1 MTADPSPTPETPSPD
16 QLGHAPAPT
25 TDQGPAAE
33 AAAAGDSEGGGE
45 KRRIPIG
52 TQRPGVRPPKL
63 PPRHQFVA
71 SATSSVLGD
80 APLPPVRPAAPQ
92 APAATGSVSHAA
104 PGQEAVAASVA
115 PSAPSAPLGPVVS
128 AAEIEARAAAAG
140 GDAPR
145 ESRGGPRRGGD
156 QGGDRPRRERRGDRA
171 PSSAFTDVI
180 PPSKRVAVPNLR
192 ADLEDDLEED
202 FQAALE
208 GIEVDSILATAATAK
223 AAATLDPGSRVS
235 GTVVSV
241 SPDTAFVD
249 LGGRRQG
256 ALKLI
261 GLEGGNPEIGQ
272 VLELS
277 VGGFNEED
285 GLYNVAPA
293 NRAID
298 IEDWSQLEAG
308 MIVAAKVTAA
318 NKGGV
323 ECDVA
328 GLRGFMPASLVS
340 NWRVENLEE
349 LVGQTVEALVTE
361 IVPAARRLVLSR
373 RAVLERQAADAR
385 TKMLET
391 LEIGDL
397 LDGIVRSVRDF
408 GAFVDVGNGVDG
420 LVHVSQMSWDRVKT
434 PTDVLEVGQKVR
446 VAVKNVDRQTGK
458 IGLSIRDTVESPWKN
473 AAEKYHIGAAV
484 RGTVSRIAQFGAF
497 VRLEPGVEGLVH
509 VSELA
514 HRHVQSVSSVV
525 REGEAVE
532 CKVLSCDPDEQ
543 RISLSIKALA
553 TPPAPPAGK
562 GGPAAEPEEPEV
574 EEAARPP
581 AKKSNVPLKGGI
593 RRQGDGAKF
602 GLQW

>member
-1 MTADPSPTPETPSPD
+1 MTADSSPTPDSSSPD
-16 QLGHAPAPT
+16 QLASPPVPVPPPE
-25 TDQGPAAE
+25 QVPE
-33 AAAAGDSEGGGE
+33 AAAVGEGDGDGGGE
-45 KRRIPIG
+45 RRRIPIG

-71 SATSSVLGD
+71 SATASVLGD
-80 APLPPVRPAAPQ
+80 TPLPPVRPAAP
-92 APAATGSVSHAA
+92 PAATEAVTSAAAA
-104 PGQEAVAASVA
+104 PVA
-115 PSAPSAPLGPVVS
+115 PSAAPVPSVLGPVVS
-128 AAEIEARAAAAG
+128 AADIEARAAAAG

-145 ESRGGPRRGGD
+145 DARGGPRRGGD

-171 PSSAFTDVI
+171 PASAFADVL

-192 ADLEDDLEED
+192 AGLEDDLEED
-202 FQAALE
+202 FQAAIE
-208 GIEVDSILATAATAK
+208 GIEVDSILATAASTK
-223 AAATLDPGSRVS
+223 ASATLDPGARVS
-235 GTVVSV
+235 GTVVAV
-241 SPDTAFVD
+241 SPDTAFID

-261 GLEGGNPEIGQ
+261 GLDGNPEIGQ

-285 GLYNVAPA
+285 GLYTVAPA
-293 NRAID
+293 NRAIAV
-298 IEDWSQLEAG
+298 EDWSQIEAG
-308 MIVAAKVTAA
+308 MIVAAKVVAA

-340 NWRVENLEE
+340 NWRMENLEE
-349 LVGQTVEALVTE
+349 LVGQTVEVLVTE

-373 RAVLERQAADAR
+373 RAVLERQSADAR

-434 PTDVLEVGQKVR
+434 PTEVLEVGQKVR

-473 AAEKYHIGAAV
+473 AAEKYHVGAAV

-543 RISLSIKALA
+543 RMSLSIKALA
-553 TPPAPPAGK
+553 TPPAGK
-562 GGPAAEPEEPEV
+562 GGPAAQPGEPEV
-574 EEAARPP
+574 EEAPLPP
-581 AKKSNVPLKGGI
+581 LKKSNTPLKGGTG
-593 RRQGDGAKF
+593 RRGDGAKF

>member
-16 QLGHAPAPT
+16 QSGLAPT
-25 TDQGPAAE
+25 LDQGSSAE
-33 AAAAGDSEGGGE
+33 AAAAGDADGGGE

-52 TQRPGVRPPKL
+52 TQRPGIRPPKL

-80 APLPPVRPAAPQ
+80 TPLPQVRPTAPQ
-92 APAATGSVSHAA
+92 APAAAGPASPSVASHEEASVSR
-104 PGQEAVAASVA
+104 GS
-115 PSAPSAPLGPVVS
+115 VVS
-128 AAEIEARAAAAG
+128 AAEIEARAAAADG
-140 GDAPR
+140 GAPR
-145 ESRGGPRRGGD
+145 GSPGGPRRGGD

-192 ADLEDDLEED
+192 AGLEDDLEED

-223 AAATLDPGSRVS
+223 SAAALDPGSRVS

-241 SPDTAFVD
+241 SPDTVFID

-261 GLEGGNPEIGQ
+261 GLDGGNPEIGQ

-277 VGGFNEED
+277 VGTFNEED
-285 GLYNVAPA
+285 GLYDVAPA
-293 NRAID
+293 NRAIAV
-298 IEDWSQLEAG
+298 EDWSQLEAG

-532 CKVLSCDPDEQ
+532 CKVLSCDPNEQ

-562 GGPAAEPEEPEV
+562 GPAAEPEEPEV
-574 EEAARPP
+574 EEASLPP
-581 AKKSNVPLKGGI
+581 VKKSNVPLKGGL

>member
-1 MTADPSPTPETPSPD
+1 MTADSSPTPDSSSPD
-16 QLGHAPAPT
+16 QLASPPVPVPPPE
-25 TDQGPAAE
+25 QVPE
-33 AAAAGDSEGGGE
+33 AAAVGEGDGDGGGE
-45 KRRIPIG
+45 RRRIPIG

-71 SATSSVLGD
+71 SATASVLGD
-80 APLPPVRPAAPQ
+80 TPLPPVRPAAP
-92 APAATGSVSHAA
+92 PAATEAVTSAAAA
-104 PGQEAVAASVA
+104 PVA
-115 PSAPSAPLGPVVS
+115 PSAAPVPSVLGPVVS
-128 AAEIEARAAAAG
+128 AADIEARAAAAG

-145 ESRGGPRRGGD
+145 DARGGPRRGGD

-171 PSSAFTDVI
+171 PASAFADVL

-192 ADLEDDLEED
+192 AGLEDDLEED
-202 FQAALE
+202 FQAAIE
-208 GIEVDSILATAATAK
+208 GIEVDSILATAASAK
-223 AAATLDPGSRVS
+223 ASATLDPGARVS
-235 GTVVSV
+235 GTVVAV
-241 SPDTAFVD
+241 SPDTAFID

-261 GLEGGNPEIGQ
+261 GLDGNPEIGQ

-277 VGGFNEED
+277 VGGFKEED
-285 GLYNVAPA
+285 GLYDLAPA
-293 NRAID
+293 NRAIA
-298 IEDWSQLEAG
+298 IEDWSQIEAG
-308 MIVAAKVTAA
+308 MIVAAKVVAA

-340 NWRVENLEE
+340 NWRMENLEE

-373 RAVLERQAADAR
+373 RAVLERQSADAR

-434 PTDVLEVGQKVR
+434 PTEVLEVGQKVR

-473 AAEKYHIGAAV
+473 AAEKYHVGAAV

-543 RISLSIKALA
+543 RMSLSIKALA
-553 TPPAPPAGK
+553 TPPAGK
-562 GGPAAEPEEPEV
+562 GGPAAQPGEPEV
-574 EEAARPP
+574 EEAPLPP
-581 AKKSNVPLKGGI
+581 LKKSNAPLKGGTG
-593 RRQGDGAKF
+593 RRGDGAKF

>member
-1 MTADPSPTPETPSPD
+1 
-16 QLGHAPAPT
+16 
-25 TDQGPAAE
+25 
-33 AAAAGDSEGGGE
+33 
-45 KRRIPIG
+45 
-52 TQRPGVRPPKL
+52 
-63 PPRHQFVA
+63 VA
-71 SATSSVLGD
+71 SATASVLGD
-80 APLPPVRPAAPQ
+80 TPLPPVRPAAT
-92 APAATGSVSHAA
+92 PAATEAVTSAAAA
-104 PGQEAVAASVA
+104 PVA
-115 PSAPSAPLGPVVS
+115 PNAAPVPSVIGPVVS
-128 AAEIEARAAAAG
+128 AADIEARAVAAG
-140 GDAPR
+140 GEAPR
-145 ESRGGPRRGGD
+145 DARGGPRRGGD
-156 QGGDRPRRERRGDRA
+156 QGGERPRRERRGDRA
-171 PSSAFTDVI
+171 PASAFADVL

-192 ADLEDDLEED
+192 AGLEEDLEED
-202 FQAALE
+202 FLAAIE
-208 GIEVDSILATAATAK
+208 GIEVDSILATAASAK
-223 AAATLDPGSRVS
+223 ASAALDPGSRVS
-235 GTVVSV
+235 GTVVAV
-241 SPDTAFVD
+241 SPDTAFID

-261 GLEGGNPEIGQ
+261 GLDGNPEIGQ

-277 VGGFNEED
+277 VGGFKEED
-285 GLYNVAPA
+285 GLYDVAPA
-293 NRAID
+293 NRAIAV
-298 IEDWSQLEAG
+298 EDWSQIEAG
-308 MIVAAKVTAA
+308 MIVAAKVVAA

-340 NWRVENLEE
+340 NWRVENLED

-373 RAVLERQAADAR
+373 RAVLERQSADAR

-434 PTDVLEVGQKVR
+434 PTEVLEVGQKVR

-473 AAEKYHIGAAV
+473 AAEKYHVGAAV

-543 RISLSIKALA
+543 RMSLSIKALA
-553 TPPAPPAGK
+553 TLPAGK
-562 GGPAAEPEEPEV
+562 GGPAAEPAEPEV
-574 EEAARPP
+574 EEAPLPP
-581 AKKSNVPLKGGI
+581 VKKSNAPLKGGLG
-593 RRQGDGAKF
+593 RQGDGAKF

>member
-1 MTADPSPTPETPSPD
+1 MTADPSPIPETPSPD
-16 QLGHAPAPT
+16 QLGPAPT
-25 TDQGPAAE
+25 LDQGSAAE
-33 AAAAGDSEGGGE
+33 AAATGDADGGVE

-52 TQRPGVRPPKL
+52 TQRPGIRPPKL

-92 APAATGSVSHAA
+92 APAAAGPASPSVASH
-104 PGQEAVAASVA
+104 EAASA
-115 PSAPSAPLGPVVS
+115 PLAPPAPLGPVVS

-145 ESRGGPRRGGD
+145 DSRGGPRRSGD

-192 ADLEDDLEED
+192 AGLEDDLEED

-241 SPDTAFVD
+241 SPDTVFID

-261 GLEGGNPEIGQ
+261 GLDGGNPEIGQ

-277 VGGFNEED
+277 VGTFNEED
-285 GLYNVAPA
+285 GLYDVAPA
-293 NRAID
+293 NRAIAV
-298 IEDWSQLEAG
+298 EDWSQLEAG

-340 NWRVENLEE
+340 NWRVENMEE

-562 GGPAAEPEEPEV
+562 GGPAGQPEEPEV
-574 EEAARPP
+574 EEALPP
-581 AKKSNVPLKGGI
+581 VKKSNVPLKGGL